1 MPVIDR
7 SRDDY
12 RYWYPVQIRWGDM
25 DGLGHVNN
33 ARYFTFSES
42 ARLAYRDD
50 NFPRDVLPDSQD
62 LILAR
67 TSCDFVEQLKYPDHL
82 DAGCRIAKLGRS
94 SLVFEVGMFRRDSGS
109 LVAVTEAVTVWF
121 DYAAQM
127 VTPIPDVLRQVLL
140 AYEPELGR

>member
-1 MPVIDR
+1 MPAIQR

-12 RYWYPVQIRWGDM
+12 RYWYPIQIRWGDM
-25 DGLGHVNN
+25 DALGHVNN

-50 NFPRDVLPDSQD
+50 NFPRDALPESQD

-67 TSCDFVEQLKYPDHL
+67 TTCDFVEQLKYPDDL

-94 SLVFEVGMFRRDSGS
+94 SLVFEVGMFRKNHDA

-121 DYAAQM
+121 DYDKQQT
-127 VTPIPDVLRQVLL
+127 TPIPDSLRAALL
-140 AYEPELGR
+140 AYEPTLAG